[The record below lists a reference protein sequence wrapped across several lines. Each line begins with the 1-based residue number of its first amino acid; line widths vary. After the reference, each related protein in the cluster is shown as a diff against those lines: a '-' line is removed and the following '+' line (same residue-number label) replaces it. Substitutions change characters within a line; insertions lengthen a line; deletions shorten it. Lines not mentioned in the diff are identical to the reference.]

1 MRNNESSRVTS
12 GSRVCACGGMVVPF
26 METGNTGKESLIGQ
40 IMKLILDIIWLR
52 FL

>member
-12 GSRVCACGGMVVPF
+12 GSWVCACGGMVVPF
-26 METGNTGKESLIGQ
+26 TETGNTGKGLMGQ
-40 IMKLILDIIWLR
+40 IMKLILNIIWLR